1 MLLQRCFDS
10 LQMKEYKE
18 YPCVSRRLKLHED
31 HSILAF
37 VFHKAIQQSKI
48 DFPFDYLRLPYLHD
62 LLILSS

>member
-1 MLLQRCFDS
+1 
-10 LQMKEYKE
+10 MKEYKE

-48 DFPFDYLRLPYLHD
+48 DFPFDYSRLPYLHD